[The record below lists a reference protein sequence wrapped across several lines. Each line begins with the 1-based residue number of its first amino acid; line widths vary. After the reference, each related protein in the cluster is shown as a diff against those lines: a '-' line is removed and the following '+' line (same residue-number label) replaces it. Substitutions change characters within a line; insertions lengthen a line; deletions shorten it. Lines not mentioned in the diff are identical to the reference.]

1 MRPVKN
7 IANLLLRPFNYETVQ
22 LGNRQKTSPFWVQ
35 EQLVTKKNPVIL
47 DGGANKGHT
56 TARYLKSYP
65 ESVLHVFEPFAESFD
80 ALKERFGGITSVKLN
95 QTALSDVE
103 GTVSLNSNQSS
114 YTNSILKSDPQ
125 AGDTWGEGV
134 LNTQS
139 TVMVPTTT
147 IAAYCQT
154 NSISAIDI
162 LKLDIQGAE
171 LKALQGARALLERK
185 AVGLIYM
192 ELILGPTYLGQPKF
206 EDYLHFFSE
215 LDYVLLDM
223 FNPFRKDFRLIQAN
237 VIFVP
242 DPARATGK

>member
-7 IANLLLRPFNYETVQ
+7 IANLLLRPFQYETVA

-35 EQLVTKKNPVIL
+35 QQLVTKQNPVIL
-47 DGGANKGHT
+47 DGGANHGHT
-56 TARYLKSYP
+56 TARYLKHYP
-65 ESVLHVFEPFAESFD
+65 GASLHVFEPFPGSFD
-80 ALKERFGGITSVKLN
+80 ILKQRFEGNPAVKLN

-103 GTVSLNSNQSS
+103 GMVSLNSNQSS
-114 YTNSILKSDPQ
+114 YTNSILKSDPL

-134 LNTQS
+134 LKTQA

-147 IAAYCQT
+147 IDAYGQA

-171 LKALQGARALLERK
+171 LKALQGTRTLLAKK
-185 AVGLIYM
+185 AVGMIYM

-215 LDYVLLDM
+215 QGYVLLDI
-223 FNPFRKDFRLIQAN
+223 FNPFRKDFRLIQAD

-242 DPARATGK
+242 DPAHLAK